1 MKRSKFTNY
10 SYDET
15 IIYEYMKKYYIME
28 LCQQGELNPAHDN
41 RQAPSDVCDLSSTY
55 DSNTAAEKIGKGI
68 IKALDNFD
76 SRAHPYDKFD
86 LPARGRYIS
95 GLVGARGLPSLER
108 DSRQVVVKRQ
118 LEAQQRSNLKA
129 GFTSFSPI
137 YRLSQYRLPFPLFKN
152 FLPSGELPLNLAPP
166 LHKQPAPCALS

>member
-55 DSNTAAEKIGKGI
+55 DSNSAAEKIGKGI

-118 LEAQQRSNLKA
+118 LEAQQLFIYPTDNNRLNHWIDLLDPIIIPMDSSAEKIGEKLIEAFDRSTWHPNKK
-129 GFTSFSPI
+129 FI
-137 YRLSQYRLPFPLFKN
+137 
-152 FLPSGELPLNLAPP
+152 
-166 LHKQPAPCALS
+166 